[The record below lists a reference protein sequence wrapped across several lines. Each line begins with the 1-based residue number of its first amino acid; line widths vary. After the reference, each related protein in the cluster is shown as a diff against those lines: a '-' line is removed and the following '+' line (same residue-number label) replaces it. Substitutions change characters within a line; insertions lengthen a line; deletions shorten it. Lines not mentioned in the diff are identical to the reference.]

1 MSPFFSVAFRRDNT
15 LEPLALTMR
24 QGKAS
29 AGSLKSEWTD
39 RSTYCTPQ
47 EARLSIFESLE
58 HALKVNHGGEASG

>member
-1 MSPFFSVAFRRDNT
+1 M
-15 LEPLALTMR
+15 TMR

-47 EARLSIFESLE
+47 EARLSIFESME
-58 HALKVNHGGEASG
+58 AHSAMDALTRE